1 MKTNAAEEDG
11 ALDALDTE
19 DEADEDDEDGDLHTF
34 DDDEAVGAIDA
45 FGLRVE

>member
-1 MKTNAAEEDG
+1 MKTNAADEDG
-11 ALDALDTE
+11 ALDTLGT
-19 DEADEDDEDGDLHTF
+19 DDEDGDLHTF